1 MRPSRKILPLSKCEN
16 TKLKHLILSC
26 LIILTQ
32 NFLNFKVWWLFLEN
46 CWPLVWEPLV
56 KGKRKPELK
65 FKKDSTWFQGRGD
78 ERERQQREQ
87 LSSME
92 RKVES
97 SIREADAT
105 ENKLELME
113 AIIKKLKVGSEE
125 VYIRYFE
132 KSRSWISFYQIFV
145 TLVIKFLL
153 HTSWRSHT
161 WHKVQRPF
169 FYWDSVK

>member
-1 MRPSRKILPLSKCEN
+1 M
-16 TKLKHLILSC
+16 
-26 LIILTQ
+26 IID
-32 NFLNFKVWWLFLEN
+32 
-46 CWPLVWEPLV
+46 
-56 KGKRKPELK
+56 
-65 FKKDSTWFQGRGD
+65 KKWVWFQGRGD

-125 VYIRYFE
+125 VYIR
-132 KSRSWISFYQIFV
+132 
-145 TLVIKFLL
+145 
-153 HTSWRSHT
+153 
-161 WHKVQRPF
+161 
-169 FYWDSVK
+169 

>member
-1 MRPSRKILPLSKCEN
+1 MPNEEQWQMYGLHKRVGLTL
-16 TKLKHLILSC
+16 C
-26 LIILTQ
+26 LQ
-32 NFLNFKVWWLFLEN
+32 FGV
-46 CWPLVWEPLV
+46 
-56 KGKRKPELK
+56 
-65 FKKDSTWFQGRGD
+65 QGRGD

-125 VYIRYFE
+125 VYIR
-132 KSRSWISFYQIFV
+132 
-145 TLVIKFLL
+145 
-153 HTSWRSHT
+153 
-161 WHKVQRPF
+161 
-169 FYWDSVK
+169 